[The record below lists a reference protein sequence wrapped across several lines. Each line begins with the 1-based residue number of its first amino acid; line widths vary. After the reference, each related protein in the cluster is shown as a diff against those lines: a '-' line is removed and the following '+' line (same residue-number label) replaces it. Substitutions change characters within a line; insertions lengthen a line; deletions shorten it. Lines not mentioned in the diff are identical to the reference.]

1 MKEIVSLQNELQN
14 LGYEIERQSLITS
27 DILKVLALNTGEK
40 LENIIVLNIFP
51 KEEDDDPTIFIQFY
65 FQFLF
70 SINKENLNKLGELIF
85 YKNRLLP
92 LGHFNFSENNE
103 VLYFKYILVMPT
115 GASINQAVLSDVM
128 NMVVYS
134 METHK
139 NDFEGTNSLS
149 KN

>member
-1 MKEIVSLQNELQN
+1 
-14 LGYEIERQSLITS
+14 
-27 DILKVLALNTGEK
+27 
-40 LENIIVLNIFP
+40 
-51 KEEDDDPTIFIQFY
+51 
-65 FQFLF
+65 
-70 SINKENLNKLGELIF
+70 
-85 YKNRLLP
+85 
-92 LGHFNFSENNE
+92 
-103 VLYFKYILVMPT
+103 MPT

>member
-27 DILKVLALNTGEK
+27 EILKVLALNTGEK

-70 SINKENLNKLGELIF
+70 SINKENLNKLDELIF